1 MKLFALPKL
10 FQSKSCAFS
19 RLSLVFVVMLISL
32 VGMAQSAHASF
43 SNETAWSDGSS
54 LYYKASYTGS
64 YAHFH
69 VYLDTD
75 SNASTGY
82 TVNGVGADYLIED
95 TALYR
100 STANGGTW
108 SWASASGAV
117 TETAPVAGTIQFSV
131 PLSAIGSPTSARIA
145 FQGADANWA
154 TTLDPTVVN
163 YSSGASYYVSTSG
176 SDTNAGTIS
185 APWRTGQKAANT
197 AGAGA
202 TVYFRAGSYAPFDVN
217 VSGSSSG
224 GYITFR
230 NYAGEAAVID
240 GTGWVPS
247 YDHGLIQISNHSYIK
262 IMGLEIRNGQS
273 TSSTSSPAGVMVD
286 GADSFIQI
294 LSCHIHDITNTA
306 SSNGNAH
313 GILIRGNSSSGDID
327 NVTIDSNE
335 INALKTGWSESC
347 TLVGDVVTFTVS
359 NNLIHDN
366 NNIGVV
372 LAGWYGTSTLVDQAR
387 SGTVSGN
394 TIYNCSTLANPYY
407 SANTCSGLYV
417 DGGANIVLDRNLVRN
432 CDIGIA
438 ASSEKSG
445 KLTTYVTARNNLIY
459 KNATAAIEV
468 GGYAAT
474 GSGGTDHCTF
484 VNNTLYA
491 NDTNNWWCGE
501 IQIGWRTTNSIFKN
515 NILYA
520 GSQDVFVKDIA
531 TDGAAV
537 GVFDYNDY
545 YSTGGDSNA
554 KWQWI
559 NQTAWDYTFASWKTA
574 SGQDAHS
581 TYADPLFV
589 STTTPTLD
597 TNTGSPARNT
607 GTNLGSSVVGTI
619 DYAGAARVQGT
630 AIDMGAYE
638 H

>member
-1 MKLFALPKL
+1 MMLLAFAALP
-10 FQSKSCAFS
+10 
-19 RLSLVFVVMLISL
+19 
-32 VGMAQSAHASF
+32 QSAFAAF
-43 SNETAWSDGSS
+43 SNETTWSDGTN

-64 YAHFH
+64 YAHFQ

-75 SNASTGY
+75 SSASTGY
-82 TVNGVGADYLIED
+82 TVSGIGADYLIED
-95 TALYR
+95 TGLYK

-108 SWASASGAV
+108 SWASASGVV
-117 TETAPVAGTIQFSV
+117 TETTPVAGTVQFAV

-145 FQGADANWA
+145 FAGADASW
-154 TTLDPTVVN
+154 TVTLDPTVVT
-163 YSSGASYYVSTSG
+163 YSTGGVSYYVSTSG
-176 SDTNAGTIS
+176 SDSNAGTIS

-197 AGAGA
+197 AAAGA

-230 NYAGEAAVID
+230 NYPGEAAVID

-247 YDHGLIQISNHSYIK
+247 YDHGLIQISNHNYIK
-262 IMGLEIRNGQS
+262 ILGLEIRNGQS

-286 GADSFIQI
+286 GADSYIQI

-347 TLVGDVVTFTVS
+347 TLVGNVATFTVS

-372 LAGWYGTSTLVDQAR
+372 LAGGYGTSPLVDQAR
-387 SGTVSGN
+387 SGLVTGN
-394 TIYNCSTLANPYY
+394 TVFNCSTLANPYY
-407 SANTCSGLYV
+407 SANTCAGLYV
-417 DGGANIVLDRNLVRN
+417 DGGTNIILERNLVRN
-432 CDIGIA
+432 CDIGVS
-438 ASSEKSG
+438 ASSENVG
-445 KLTTYVTARNNLIY
+445 KVTSYVTARGNLIY

-468 GGYAAT
+468 GGYASSGT
-474 GSGGTDHCTF
+474 GGTDHCTF
-484 VNNTLYA
+484 VNNTLYS

-501 IQIGWRTTNSIFKN
+501 IQIAWRTTNSIFKN

-545 YSTGGDSNA
+545 YSTGGNTNA

-607 GTNLGSSVVGTI
+607 GTNLGSTVVGTL
-619 DYAGAARVQGT
+619 DYAGASRVQGT